1 MNGWRKAAIWCA
13 LVGFTCWIPL
23 FVTGVGHPHILF
35 RVLMPLGLLLVFLAL
50 PLLVISWIVTV
61 YQEVRAKN
69 YLIVAVEIAAALLL
83 LFWQLP
89 KFFV

>member
-13 LVGFTCWIPL
+13 LIGFACWIPL
-23 FVTGVGHPHILF
+23 FVTGVADPHILF
-35 RVLMPLGLLLVFLAL
+35 RVLMPLGLLLVFAAL

-61 YQEVRAKN
+61 RQEMRAKN
-69 YLIVAVEIAAALLL
+69 YVIVAIEIAGALLL
-83 LFWQLP
+83 LLLQLP